1 MISFSKKLITKYKH
15 YFKQRFHKELSD
27 EITNIHLENL
37 AELYCIFYEIGRK
50 RGNHFYPAK

>member
-27 EITNIHLENL
+27 EIANVHLENL
-37 AELYCIFYEIGRK
+37 AGLYCAFYEIGKK